1 MEQRLKLNLQIY
13 EEACE
18 WFIECR
24 AGDLDEATR
33 CALDSWLRKSPEH
46 LSAYL
51 ELAAIWNEGP
61 LLDPEGKFDRET
73 LITQAALDRDNVI
86 ELSNSRGTESSRY
99 DIAARAEPTV
109 SVSTAESVVR
119 GQNPVHDQRR
129 RLRRRR
135 FAAIAASTIF
145 AVTAAILYLQT
156 PRAPTYATAIGE
168 QRSLALTDGSSV
180 QLNSRSKIVVRYSK
194 QERRVELL
202 QGQAL
207 FHVAKDAARPFIVK
221 TGATLVRA
229 VGTEFDVYQ
238 KRDGT
243 VVTVVEGRVAIL
255 TDHFVALPDPGVS
268 ATAINAPHQSNLE
281 FPTIG
286 PGQVG
291 NIMVAAGEQLTV
303 TPKVIQIAQHPNIAS
318 ATAWTQ
324 RQLVFESASLADVA
338 DEFNRYNDRQ
348 LVVGDPRLETF
359 HVSGVFSSTDPA
371 SLIRFLRARPE
382 LRIVETEFQ
391 IRIEK
396 NTT

>member
-145 AVTAAILYLQT
+145 AGNAAIL
-156 PRAPTYATAIGE
+156 
-168 QRSLALTDGSSV
+168 
-180 QLNSRSKIVVRYSK
+180 
-194 QERRVELL
+194 
-202 QGQAL
+202 
-207 FHVAKDAARPFIVK
+207 
-221 TGATLVRA
+221 
-229 VGTEFDVYQ
+229 
-238 KRDGT
+238 
-243 VVTVVEGRVAIL
+243 
-255 TDHFVALPDPGVS
+255 
-268 ATAINAPHQSNLE
+268 
-281 FPTIG
+281 
-286 PGQVG
+286 
-291 NIMVAAGEQLTV
+291 
-303 TPKVIQIAQHPNIAS
+303 
-318 ATAWTQ
+318 
-324 RQLVFESASLADVA
+324 
-338 DEFNRYNDRQ
+338 
-348 LVVGDPRLETF
+348 
-359 HVSGVFSSTDPA
+359 
-371 SLIRFLRARPE
+371 
-382 LRIVETEFQ
+382 
-391 IRIEK
+391 
-396 NTT
+396 